1 MKEKL
6 DATDIMILSELR
18 KNCKRP
24 VRELAKDLHIHPNTL
39 LQRIKKL
46 EKRGVIRSYQ
56 ANINYQEL
64 GYDLHAIVLIKITK
78 RGLEDPHLLTEVA
91 KIPEIEALYATTGTS
106 DVIAIVRAENKDK
119 LVDVLKNIQKH
130 EKVARTTSHLILVT
144 YKYPHEFNPISEKLE
159 RKK

>member
-1 MKEKL
+1 
-6 DATDIMILSELR
+6 MILTELR

-24 VRELAKDLHIHPNTL
+24 VRELAKELRVHPNTL

-46 EKRGVIRSYQ
+46 ENRGVIRSYQ
-56 ANINYQEL
+56 ANINYSEI

-78 RGLEDPHLLTEVA
+78 RGLEDPNLLKEVGY
-91 KIPEIEALYATTGTS
+91 IPQVEALYATTGTS

-119 LVDVLKNIQKH
+119 LVEVLKEIQKH

-144 YKYPHEFNPISEKLE
+144 YKYPHEFNPLEEKLKK
-159 RKK
+159 RK